1 MMKKIIFFDVDNT
14 IYNNTLGEIPAQTK
28 ILLQALSENPDVI
41 LGLAT
46 GRGLKKLEI
55 IEDVLHYFTYK
66 VLVNGAYVLKNNDI
80 IYDLPIENKDIE
92 EVLTFVKNHD
102 LNIGMVG
109 INSEAVNYWSDRVG
123 FGMNEIHGMPPEVNE
138 KFYLDHKVYQ
148 LWMFAD
154 LESEILE
161 IATKMP
167 KFRVFPW
174 HKGGADFTYPYVNKA
189 FGINQCL
196 KNENNYQLICIGDGA
211 NDIEMI
217 EIADIGIA
225 MDNTRFTEL
234 KEKADH
240 IAPHI
245 YEDQLHDFFKK
256 LNLI

>member
-1 MMKKIIFFDVDNT
+1 MKTIIFFDVDNT
-14 IYNNTLGEIPAQTK
+14 IYNNTLGEIPPQTK
-28 ILLQALSENPDVI
+28 SLLKLLSQRKDVS

-46 GRGLKKLEI
+46 GRGFKKLDIIKEI
-55 IEDVLHYFTYK
+55 LHYFTYK
-66 VLVNGAYVLKNNDI
+66 VLVNGAFVINNGKVIVDQPINKQDI
-80 IYDLPIENKDIE
+80 A
-92 EVLTFVKNHD
+92 EVLELTKGHK

-109 INSEAVNYWSDRVG
+109 INDEAVNYWDDRVSYG
-123 FGMNEIHGMPPEVNE
+123 LKAVRGIFPKINKHY
-138 KFYLDHKVYQ
+138 YLDNEVYQ

-154 LESEILE
+154 SEAKILE
-161 IATKMP
+161 IAKQMP

-174 HKGGADFTYPYVNKA
+174 HQGGADFTYPHINKSS
-189 FGINQCL
+189 GINACI
-196 KNENNYQLICIGDGA
+196 KDEINYQLITVGDGA

-217 EIADIGIA
+217 EMAHIGIA

-245 YEDQLHDFFKK
+245 HEDQLHDFFKK